1 MRKDRPRRLAACKWQ
16 AQLPGP
22 HGKYPMPCLAYNDIQ
37 RRLPLQSA
45 INTIGPRWKRSQALS
60 NFPVALNHG
69 SPLLGN
75 MAPHRTLPLPPG
87 LALPATA
94 PPQWLS
100 RSGTAAPVLPTT
112 LTLAS
117 ACCRGCSWP
126 QGEDGCV
133 AKGPTWCHCPP
144 PPPSSTSQSVTC
156 YPPHL

>member
-1 MRKDRPRRLAACKWQ
+1 MRKDRPRRLAPANGRPSCLVHAESTQCHAWHIMT
-16 AQLPGP
+16 LSG
-22 HGKYPMPCLAYNDIQ
+22 GYPPV
-37 RRLPLQSA
+37 A

-100 RSGTAAPVLPTT
+100 RSGAAALVLPTT

-117 ACCRGCSWP
+117 ACCQGYSWP
-126 QGEDGCV
+126 RGEDGCV
-133 AKGPTWCHCPP
+133 AKGPSWCHCPP
-144 PPPSSTSQSVTC
+144 PPPSSASQSVTC
-156 YPPHL
+156 DPPHL